1 MALKIF
7 QDYIVSDKR
16 RSGYIAS
23 VQKGDKGRESEGCIF
38 CKVAENLASL
48 PRTISEIP
56 VAASFDKTF
65 LAVNRYP
72 YVQKGHLMVV
82 TKRHIL
88 EINELSEEEFM
99 EIFRIIP
106 KAQEAL
112 RKEYPTIKGFN
123 VGINLG
129 TAAGASIEHLHIHL
143 VPRFQGENGF
153 LETTASTRVLHE
165 TAEETMQ
172 KMAKHF

>member
-1 MALKIF
+1 M
-7 QDYIVSDKR
+7 
-16 RSGYIAS
+16 
-23 VQKGDKGRESEGCIF
+23 QKGRKSEGCIF
-38 CKVAENLASL
+38 CKVAENLANL
-48 PRTISEIP
+48 PRIISEIP
-56 VAASFDKTF
+56 VAASFDKTY
-65 LAVNRYP
+65 LVVNKYP

-82 TKRHIL
+82 TKRHTQDL
-88 EINELSEEEFM
+88 SELSAEESS
-99 EIFRIIP
+99 EIFKVIP

-112 RKEYPTIKGFN
+112 RKEYQTIKGFN

-165 TAEETMQ
+165 TAEATMQ
-172 KMAKHF
+172 KIAKYF